1 MSQRASDLPGSDASP
16 TTKRIVLV
24 GGGHA
29 HVQVIKALNARS
41 RPSYLEVTLIDL
53 QSSAS
58 YSGMVPVTDEGGVV
72 TERAIPFDVVSIDI
86 GSTTRDFSSIPG
98 AREHTISTRPISD
111 LVRRIQKEDEV
122 LREKLKQWALRWQL
136 YETTLSICQTFS
148 KGELPDGAKVV
159 VVGGGAAGIELSLAL
174 RSRWNSLLDSKLSVT
189 LFAAGDCCEIV
200 NENRKSPPKAGVYAV
215 RSGPI
220 IIENL
225 TRFCERSTKNDE
237 AKTAGL
243 ITYHPQ
249 DDFMKLLMCGDGTA
263 LGFRFGIPIYGK
275 WVWQLKDT
283 IDRMF
288 MDLFDVKNLPNPDKP
303 DKECCSDE
311 DRSYDTSQYD
321 AYEAT
326 EERMSADDA
335 GKLLLRTDEDV
346 DFQLAWNVIRDMMSD
361 KKYKGDVLG
370 AVLAQQMSGRI

>member
-1 MSQRASDLPGSDASP
+1 LKD
-16 TTKRIVLV
+16 VLNKYDIDV
-24 GGGHA
+24 RQNLL
-29 HVQVIKALNARS
+29 VD
-41 RPSYLEVTLIDL
+41 EVTPSHVHVSSNENGNSGSFRQNDQIPYTHCIWATGAEAHQLSWDL
-53 QSSAS
+53 Q
-58 YSGMVPVTDEGGVV
+58 
-72 TERAIPFDVVSIDI
+72 
-86 GSTTRDFSSIPG
+86 
-98 AREHTISTRPISD
+98 
-111 LVRRIQKEDEV
+111 
-122 LREKLKQWALRWQL
+122 KQ
-136 YETTLSICQTFS
+136 C
-148 KGELPDGAKVV
+148 G
-159 VVGGGAAGIELSLAL
+159 
-174 RSRWNSLLDSKLSVT
+174 LSVNPDRGWIRVNGC
-189 LFAAGDCCEIV
+189 LQSLSHPSVFAAGDCCEIV